1 MVSLRG
7 HRHREPPQVTAD
19 RQPRRAGSRTTD
31 ASGSCRRPRPVAR
44 CSRARRASETIG
56 SHALSTVIGV
66 ETFVIR
72 MWLPDRPGALGQVAS
87 RIGAVRGDVVGID
100 ILERDGGQ
108 AVDELVVEL
117 PDDALVDLL
126 VNEVR
131 QVDGVAVEEVRR
143 VADALH
149 DPRLDALEA
158 AAQLVGATDVDS
170 LLSAVVVHARRV
182 VGARWVAVVDIEG
195 DIAGHGDGVLA
206 ADEEAPSAAWL
217 EAYLAGS
224 RAAQGALGTGGAARS
239 DVVWAPLPASGLALV
254 LGRDDMPY
262 RARERRQVAALA
274 RVIDTRVRELRRA
287 RSRAG
292 HPSR

>member
-1 MVSLRG
+1 V
-7 HRHREPPQVTAD
+7 
-19 RQPRRAGSRTTD
+19 
-31 ASGSCRRPRPVAR
+31 
-44 CSRARRASETIG
+44 CSRARREPETIG
-56 SHALSTVIGV
+56 SHATRTVTDV

-117 PDDALVDLL
+117 PDDTLVDLL

-143 VADALH
+143 VGDALH
-149 DPRLDALEA
+149 DPRVDVLEA
-158 AAQLVGATDVDS
+158 AAQLVGATDVDD
-170 LLSAVVVHARRV
+170 LLTSVVVHARRV
-182 VGARWVAVVDIEG
+182 VGAHWVAVVDING
-195 DIAGHGDGVLA
+195 RGDGVLA
-206 ADEEAPSAAWL
+206 ASDEAPSAGWL

-224 RAAQGALGTGGAARS
+224 RASEGATRGRGAVRS
-239 DVVWAPLPASGLALV
+239 DVVWAPLPGSGLALV

-274 RVIDTRVRELRRA
+274 RVVDTRLSDLHRT
-287 RSRAG
+287 RSRAH
-292 HPSR
+292 HPTRP

>member
-1 MVSLRG
+1 V
-7 HRHREPPQVTAD
+7 
-19 RQPRRAGSRTTD
+19 
-31 ASGSCRRPRPVAR
+31 PV
-44 CSRARRASETIG
+44 
-56 SHALSTVIGV
+56 V

-100 ILERDGGQ
+100 ILERDNGQ

-117 PDDALVDLL
+117 PDADLVDLL
-126 VNEVR
+126 VAEVR

-158 AAQLVGATDVDS
+158 AAQLVGAHDVDE
-170 LLSAVVVHARRV
+170 LLGGVVVHARRV
-182 VGARWVAVVDIEG
+182 VGARWVAVVDI
-195 DIAGHGDGVLA
+195 DGGGQGVVA
-206 ADEEAPSAAWL
+206 ADEGAPPAAWL
-217 EAYLAGS
+217 EAYLAGC
-224 RAAQGALGTGGAARS
+224 RAAHGAHAAPGATVRPGERS

-254 LGRDDMPY
+254 LGRDDTPY

-274 RVIDTRVRELRRA
+274 RVVDTRLRELSRV

-292 HPSR
+292 HPSGQGV

>member
-1 MVSLRG
+1 
-7 HRHREPPQVTAD
+7 
-19 RQPRRAGSRTTD
+19 
-31 ASGSCRRPRPVAR
+31 
-44 CSRARRASETIG
+44 
-56 SHALSTVIGV
+56 V

-117 PDDALVDLL
+117 PEGALIDLL

-131 QVDGVAVEEVRR
+131 QVDGVAVEEVRP

-158 AAQLVGATDVDS
+158 AAQLVGADDVED
-170 LLSAVVVHARRV
+170 LLAAVVTHARRV
-182 VGARWVAVVDIEG
+182 VGATWVAVVDIDER
-195 DIAGHGDGVLA
+195 GDGVLA
-206 ADEEAPSAAWL
+206 ASEDAPNAAWL
-217 EAYLAGS
+217 GAFLAGS
-224 RAAQGALGTGGAARS
+224 RAAEGVNRGRSSHRS
-239 DVVWAPLPASGLALV
+239 DVIWTPMAHSGLALV
-254 LGRDDMPY
+254 LGRQGMPY
-262 RARERRQVAALA
+262 RSRERRQVAALA
-274 RVIDTRVRELRRA
+274 RVVDTRLRELHRA
-287 RSRAG
+287 RGRAR

>member
-1 MVSLRG
+1 MV
-7 HRHREPPQVTAD
+7 
-19 RQPRRAGSRTTD
+19 
-31 ASGSCRRPRPVAR
+31 
-44 CSRARRASETIG
+44 
-56 SHALSTVIGV
+56 
-66 ETFVIR
+66 R

-126 VNEVR
+126 VAEVR

-143 VADALH
+143 VTDALH

-158 AAQLVGATDVDS
+158 AAQLVGADDVGE
-170 LLSAVVVHARRV
+170 LLSSVVVHARRV
-182 VGARWVAVVDIEG
+182 VGARWVAVVDIDG
-195 DIAGHGDGVLA
+195 RGDGVLA
-206 ADEEAPSAAWL
+206 ADDHAPSAAWL
-217 EAYLAGS
+217 EAFLAGS
-224 RAAQGALGTGGAARS
+224 RASDGVTRGRGAHRS
-239 DVVWAPLPASGLALV
+239 DVVWAPLAGSGLALV

-262 RARERRQVAALA
+262 RARERRQVAAFA
-274 RVIDTRVRELRRA
+274 RVVDTRLRELHRA
-287 RSRAG
+287 RSKAR

>member
-1 MVSLRG
+1 MLV
-7 HRHREPPQVTAD
+7 
-19 RQPRRAGSRTTD
+19 
-31 ASGSCRRPRPVAR
+31 
-44 CSRARRASETIG
+44 
-56 SHALSTVIGV
+56 V

>member
-1 MVSLRG
+1 MS
-7 HRHREPPQVTAD
+7 
-19 RQPRRAGSRTTD
+19 
-31 ASGSCRRPRPVAR
+31 PV
-44 CSRARRASETIG
+44 
-56 SHALSTVIGV
+56 V

-117 PDDALVDLL
+117 PDGELLALL

-131 QVDGVAVEEVRR
+131 QVEGVAVEEVRP

-158 AAQLVGATDVDS
+158 AAQLVGADDVEG
-170 LLSAVVVHARRV
+170 LLSAVVVHAHRV
-182 VGARWVAVVDIEG
+182 VGARWVAVVDIDDRG
-195 DIAGHGDGVLA
+195 VGVLT
-206 ADEEAPSAAWL
+206 ADDAAPSAAWL

-224 RAAQGALGTGGAARS
+224 RAAEGVTRGRGHHRS
-239 DVVWAPLPASGLALV
+239 DVVWAPMANAGLALV
-254 LGRDDMPY
+254 LGREGMPY
-262 RARERRQVAALA
+262 RSRERRQVAALA
-274 RVIDTRVRELRRA
+274 RVVDTRLRELHRA
-287 RSRAG
+287 RSRAR